1 MRVARKVLPIL
12 MSAILVVSL
21 CPGLAF
27 ANPEGETGQEDSQ
40 PISEV
45 FDAANEES
53 AEDALSVDEAV
64 DDADS
69 PLVAQSYSAPS
80 RSNKFFYSKTYNPYY
95 SANLVG
101 QCTWYAQGRA
111 SEILGKQYVQT
122 TYRGNAK
129 TWWDHVKGYD
139 RGQIPRANSIA
150 CSTGQYG
157 HVAIVEAVGANG
169 SITVS
174 EYYGGSG
181 TFHTGTYANGAAWAR
196 VSKCTFQG
204 YIYLTGAPT
213 PTAKAPTIRPYDVL
227 GGEKIQIINNQSGAT
242 VRYTIDGKTNP
253 TASVGNIYNGSWL
266 NNAWP
271 VMGVRAAA
279 SKSGMNTSG
288 IAYYTSNTGLTSAPR
303 VEQTNTP
310 TGATIEL
317 KSDTKNATIFYTTN
331 GTNPTFDI
339 LSGTSNAKKYTGAIA
354 LSQNCNIRAIAVASG
369 MRVSSVTSQNITCVA
384 PNTPEPTVSADKIA
398 QGDAVTV
405 SWNRDASA
413 ASYTATLYKG
423 GTAVDTQTTITP
435 QATFVLSDAAEYSI
449 SVKAANSI
457 GESAE
462 STKVRVQAIAPLTV
476 RFMSNYTDE
485 NGTAVS
491 RVDNEQK
498 VKYGSDA
505 NIPQP
510 PKRRGYDFAGW
521 EGATKQIKE
530 DVDIVAKWNI
540 KEYTIQF
547 YAADGQ
553 TSLSRQT
560 VEFGKA
566 AEAPNPGNAPTGK
579 VFSGWAVTDADNDSN
594 RDFAKV
600 DSDMKLRAVF
610 SWADEELPVVAEI
623 TNAERTASGNYTVD
637 VKLTNHP
644 TDITTA
650 LLRVA
655 LKTTDGKL
663 VQTSRETVEIGT
675 DSEIE
680 KSVTLKYNGNYVASI
695 AEAEVVGLDGNYRT
709 GGAYSA
715 AVQKEIVTMDNFYF
729 TDWSEW
735 STEKPT
741 ASDTVEVEEAVQY
754 RYRDRQFTTST
765 ASSLAGWDR
774 NNKDTTTYGAWS
786 GYKYTTSKPGTND
799 TLQIVGQST
808 KYTYYRWCNWY
819 DGCQNQDSK
828 AYGSGCTYHEVTL
841 SSPMAACPNKFA
853 DKGGKAWDL
862 HGPYG
867 SCAHRRAGQSYWW
880 TKSIVTTYTYQ
891 TRDKTITYGYQ
902 KWGDWTD
909 WTFDE
914 AAATSDRE
922 VENRT
927 VYRYRTKQAGQ
938 IQGEE
943 DKSGTKQSISGKLA
957 VGADLSGKE
966 ATIMV
971 YNVTNS
977 DPNEDQIQ
985 FIGQTKIG
993 ADNTYSFDFIPRQ
1006 DPSVESGDFV
1016 VALGVKGSTGLV
1028 NVATIKAPTPQY
1040 KVIYQYEDSDGS
1052 TVTINEQLVN
1062 EGEDAIVPAAPQR
1075 EGCTFLGWSRTSSGV
1090 NNNLVINALFSQRT
1104 CTVAW
1109 VDHEG
1114 EEVFLQ
1120 TCSYG
1125 QELKSPMEQPD
1136 RGDEFGY
1143 IFKGWDAIIDGAT
1156 TVTGDMVVTAVYEPK
1171 VHTVM
1176 FVDAKGA
1183 AFKTVQVEHGKAAQL
1198 PDTNPTMSGMEFVSW
1213 GTTSETPWWS
1223 VTRDLVVKPLF
1234 AYEGTVTSPY
1244 ASVEVAEG
1252 YVARGGTKVFLETPT
1267 DGAKIYYTTDG
1278 TDPVAPAAAPV
1289 SLLAPLEAFASFLM
1303 PQADDDDEEIIEDT
1317 TAEYDPNAGITITQP
1332 TKIRAI
1338 ACASDMN
1345 DSSISEIEV
1354 NATATNNIANA
1365 EAGISE
1371 APFYYGKPVEP
1382 GIMVW
1387 LGDDLLVYGDDY
1399 TIEYSN
1405 NNAIGKAKAL
1415 VKGKGAYTGQKEVEF
1430 DIVAP
1435 PAEEGEPI
1443 DIANTTIDAIAQ
1455 QTYTGS
1461 AITPEPVV
1469 KYGSQTLTKGTDYAV
1484 SYENN
1489 VNEGT
1494 ATCWVEGKG
1503 KYAGKKSVMFQIKKA
1518 ATSDPGTTDPKPVD
1532 PAPSDPGTQPSNP
1545 DTPTDPAPKPDDPG
1559 ATEPKPV
1566 ATETMYRLYNPNS
1579 GEHFYTSSPVERQ
1592 AVIDAGWNDE
1602 GVGWTAP
1609 TEGIKVYR
1617 LYNSYAGEH
1626 HYTTSEA
1633 ERDMLVGVGWT
1644 WEEGGWYSDPDEA
1657 VPLYRAYN
1665 PNAYANNHHYT
1676 LDWGEFQTLL
1686 GLGWQDEGV
1695 GWHGVN

>member
-1 MRVARKVLPIL
+1 MRVTRKVLPIL

-21 CPGLAF
+21 CPGLAL

-53 AEDALSVDEAV
+53 GESALPVDETT
-64 DDADS
+64 DDADAS
-69 PLVAQSYSAPS
+69 LAAQSVDADTPLVAQASGSRFSTSDVTRVIPKSYSG
-80 RSNKFFYSKTYNPYY
+80 F
-95 SANLVG
+95 G
-101 QCTWYAQGRA
+101 QCQGYAKY
-111 SEILGKQYVQT
+111 IGKQLTGVEPCGAALDGY
-122 TYRGNAK
+122 GNRVNPNAGWTK
-129 TWWDHVKGYD
+129 YTSISAAGGLQVGDFI
-139 RGQIPRANSIA
+139 RIP
-150 CSTGQYG
+150 TPQGG
-157 HVAIVEAVGANG
+157 HAAIITSVGSGSDPVIQVTEKWG
-169 SITVS
+169 SITTIKNGNLNGS
-174 EYYGGSG
+174 RNLRTQSQINRYGIYYILRWTKS
-181 TFHTGTYANGAAWAR
+181 T
-196 VSKCTFQG
+196 
-204 YIYLTGAPT
+204 PT

-331 GTNPTFDI
+331 GINPTFDI
-339 LSGTSNAKKYTGAIA
+339 QSGTSNAKKYTGAIA

-655 LKTTDGKL
+655 LKTADGKL

-938 IQGEE
+938 IQE
-943 DKSGTKQSISGKLA
+943 KRISLVRSRASLA
-957 VGADLSGKE
+957 S
-966 ATIMV
+966 
-971 YNVTNS
+971 
-977 DPNEDQIQ
+977 
-985 FIGQTKIG
+985 
-993 ADNTYSFDFIPRQ
+993 
-1006 DPSVESGDFV
+1006 
-1016 VALGVKGSTGLV
+1016 
-1028 NVATIKAPTPQY
+1028 
-1040 KVIYQYEDSDGS
+1040 
-1052 TVTINEQLVN
+1052 
-1062 EGEDAIVPAAPQR
+1062 
-1075 EGCTFLGWSRTSSGV
+1075 
-1090 NNNLVINALFSQRT
+1090 
-1104 CTVAW
+1104 
-1109 VDHEG
+1109 
-1114 EEVFLQ
+1114 LQ
-1120 TCSYG
+1120 
-1125 QELKSPMEQPD
+1125 
-1136 RGDEFGY
+1136 
-1143 IFKGWDAIIDGAT
+1143 
-1156 TVTGDMVVTAVYEPK
+1156 
-1171 VHTVM
+1171 
-1176 FVDAKGA
+1176 
-1183 AFKTVQVEHGKAAQL
+1183 
-1198 PDTNPTMSGMEFVSW
+1198 
-1213 GTTSETPWWS
+1213 
-1223 VTRDLVVKPLF
+1223 
-1234 AYEGTVTSPY
+1234 
-1244 ASVEVAEG
+1244 
-1252 YVARGGTKVFLETPT
+1252 
-1267 DGAKIYYTTDG
+1267 
-1278 TDPVAPAAAPV
+1278 
-1289 SLLAPLEAFASFLM
+1289 
-1303 PQADDDDEEIIEDT
+1303 
-1317 TAEYDPNAGITITQP
+1317 
-1332 TKIRAI
+1332 
-1338 ACASDMN
+1338 
-1345 DSSISEIEV
+1345 
-1354 NATATNNIANA
+1354 
-1365 EAGISE
+1365 
-1371 APFYYGKPVEP
+1371 
-1382 GIMVW
+1382 
-1387 LGDDLLVYGDDY
+1387 
-1399 TIEYSN
+1399 
-1405 NNAIGKAKAL
+1405 
-1415 VKGKGAYTGQKEVEF
+1415 
-1430 DIVAP
+1430 
-1435 PAEEGEPI
+1435 
-1443 DIANTTIDAIAQ
+1443 
-1455 QTYTGS
+1455 
-1461 AITPEPVV
+1461 
-1469 KYGSQTLTKGTDYAV
+1469 
-1484 SYENN
+1484 
-1489 VNEGT
+1489 
-1494 ATCWVEGKG
+1494 
-1503 KYAGKKSVMFQIKKA
+1503 
-1518 ATSDPGTTDPKPVD
+1518 
-1532 PAPSDPGTQPSNP
+1532 
-1545 DTPTDPAPKPDDPG
+1545 
-1559 ATEPKPV
+1559 
-1566 ATETMYRLYNPNS
+1566 
-1579 GEHFYTSSPVERQ
+1579 
-1592 AVIDAGWNDE
+1592 
-1602 GVGWTAP
+1602 
-1609 TEGIKVYR
+1609 
-1617 LYNSYAGEH
+1617 
-1626 HYTTSEA
+1626 
-1633 ERDMLVGVGWT
+1633 
-1644 WEEGGWYSDPDEA
+1644 
-1657 VPLYRAYN
+1657 
-1665 PNAYANNHHYT
+1665 
-1676 LDWGEFQTLL
+1676 
-1686 GLGWQDEGV
+1686 
-1695 GWHGVN
+1695 